1 MIRFRSPSTTHRVAE
16 RRWPKAVLLVAAALV
31 LIAIGFRI
39 SPYAREALAWWE
51 DDPQALAAMRL
62 EKALTPSVVAAEID
76 VALAAEDPDLAAS
89 FLTLADQHGLM
100 VAPVQRARVAEALKA
115 SEAPGQI
122 ATEFAEGFA
131 TGEATSL
138 PGMAGILA
146 GDVTAYGDLRD
157 LWREG
162 SKLWNG
168 EPHDEL
174 VLGLA
179 TVGLGLTGLTVA
191 TAGGALPA
199 RSGLTLVKTARKA
212 GKLSPALAA
221 RTARVLQDVVDL
233 GALKAAAKSA
243 ARFNVTAAREAVQ
256 GAIRPAHLARL
267 RGLADDGVT
276 LYRRAGARAAQET
289 LALAQNAGEVKK
301 AARIAERYGSGT
313 RAVLKVLGRSAFVLV
328 GALVTLASWA
338 LTATLWLWAALAFI
352 IALTRWLTRLLWP
365 RRRRRKRRQPAGESK
380 PRGLPG
386 RLLAP
391 AESRL

>member
-1 MIRFRSPSTTHRVAE
+1 
-16 RRWPKAVLLVAAALV
+16 
-31 LIAIGFRI
+31 
-39 SPYAREALAWWE
+39 
-51 DDPQALAAMRL
+51 MRL

-89 FLTLADQHGLM
+89 FLTLADQHGLII
-100 VAPVQRARVAEALKA
+100 APGQRTRVAEALKA

-138 PGMAGILA
+138 SGMAGILA
-146 GDVTAYGDLRD
+146 GDITAYGDLRD

-179 TVGLGLTGLTVA
+179 AVGLGLTGLTVA

-221 RTARVLQDVVDL
+221 RTTRVLQDVVDL

-256 GAIRPAHLARL
+256 GAIRPTHLARL

-301 AARIAERYGSGT
+301 AARLAERYGSGT
-313 RAVLKVLGRSAFVLV
+313 RAVLKVLGRGAFLLA

-352 IALTRWLTRLLWP
+352 VALTRWLTRLLWP
-365 RRRRRKRRQPAGESK
+365 RRRRRRRWQPAGESK
-380 PRGLPG
+380 PRSLPD